1 MFLRFVQQ
9 RTNEDSGVREGLFR
23 AAYALSRD
31 SSLPFGDRV
40 ELTGLLE
47 WFERNLTTPDRF
59 NRTTSKGYYRRATRG
74 IAWLKPSASE
84 HIAQMHVLAALLDRN
99 GYATEMIKSERP
111 GYVVY
116 EDDAQI
122 IAEPF
127 RDTPT

>member
-1 MFLRFVQQ
+1 
-9 RTNEDSGVREGLFR
+9 NEDSGVREGLFR

-31 SSLPFGDRV
+31 PSLSSGDRG
-40 ELTGLLE
+40 ELTGFLE

-59 NRTTSKGYYRRATRG
+59 NRTTSKGHSRRAARG
-74 IAWLKPSASE
+74 IASLKPSASE
-84 HIAQMHVLAALLDRN
+84 HIAQMHVLAGLLDRN

-116 EDDAQI
+116 EDDVQI

-127 RDTPT
+127 KDTPT